1 MKKNPNIDTN
11 YYMQRRYDNAEM
23 DTTDI
28 SFEPDTGS
36 VMYADYS
43 HDSIYKLDNLKL
55 LSEYIDNNCTIKA
68 IVDKIPNGRVVN
80 LTVEEVNKLY
90 SFCMILQQKNSKI
103 AELTKVEVFDLVTD
117 YLNLDEKEVKNF
129 HKNLSIK
136 FKTELLDELE
146 ELGLYKNNRLF

>member
-11 YYMQRRYDNAEM
+11 YYIQRRYDNAEM
-23 DTTDI
+23 DTSEI
-28 SFEPDTGS
+28 SFIPDTGS
-36 VMYADYS
+36 VMYTDYS
-43 HDSIYKLDNLKL
+43 HDSVYKLDNLKL
-55 LSEYIDNNCTIKA
+55 LSECIDNNSTIKA
-68 IVDKIPNGRVVN
+68 IVDKIPNGRVIN
-80 LTVEEVNKLY
+80 MTVEEVNKLY
-90 SFCMILQQKNSKI
+90 SFCMILRQKNEKI